1 MPGDCGDNV
10 LGENAGEIRGPN
22 TLVSGKFDGTSAG
35 PGSMFARES
44 RDEFTFEKK
53 KCKILIREKLLPIIL
68 LASC

>member
-35 PGSMFARES
+35 PGSMFA
-44 RDEFTFEKK
+44 
-53 KCKILIREKLLPIIL
+53 
-68 LASC
+68 